1 MATTTAPTPAPAHL
15 RAGATRPAVALVR
28 RAVADRMTLAS
39 VVGVLMV
46 GMGLMVGALWPPLQ
60 DVFAE
65 FETSLPAAFDAMLGA
80 SPLSTPV
87 GWVNAE
93 LLSLTAP
100 AAAIAVAVV
109 SAGRATA
116 GEEDA
121 KTLGLLLSAPVG
133 RVTLLLAKAAAMV
146 VHVLVV
152 GAFLGAGMLLGSAL
166 GDLGLTLGGVA
177 GAVAHVAA
185 LAVLFGCVAVL
196 VGSGTGRRRLTTVVT
211 SGLASVAF
219 LAATFLPLSD
229 ATAGTERL
237 SPWYYLS
244 AADPLANGADAGHLL
259 LLLGAAAAVLLAAV
273 AVFRRRD
280 LRG

>member
-1 MATTTAPTPAPAHL
+1 MATTALHAPASGRTG
-15 RAGATRPAVALVR
+15 RARPFAGLVR

-60 DVFAE
+60 GVFAE
-65 FETSLPAAFDAMLGA
+65 FEESLPPAFDALLGA

-87 GWVNAE
+87 GWMNAE
-93 LLSLTAP
+93 LLSLVAP
-100 AAAIAVAVV
+100 AAAIAVGVV

-116 GEEDA
+116 GEEEA
-121 KTLGLLLSAPVG
+121 KTLGLLLAAPVG
-133 RVTLLLAKAAAMV
+133 RVSVLLAKAAAMV

-152 GAFLGAGMLLGSAL
+152 AVLLAAGMLLGSL
-166 GDLGLTLGGVA
+166 VGDMDLSLRGVV
-177 GAVAHVAA
+177 GASAHVAA
-185 LAVLFGCVAVL
+185 LGVLFGCLALL
-196 VGSGTGRRRLTTVVT
+196 VGAGTGRRRLTTVVS
-211 SGLASVAF
+211 SGLASAAF

-229 ATAGTERL
+229 ATAGTEQA
-237 SPWYYLS
+237 SPWYYLT

-259 LLLGAAAAVLLAAV
+259 VLLGAAAAVLLLAV
-273 AVFRRRD
+273 AVFLRRD